1 MKRYVAI
8 LTLVSLIAIWPF
20 FKKGFYQSHDGE
32 WIIIRF
38 TAFHQTLRAGSIPV
52 RFTDRLNNN
61 YGYPVLNFLY
71 PLPFYL
77 SEIPKGL
84 GFGFVESVKILFA
97 ASAIFSSL
105 AMFWALSRRFT
116 QEASLAGATL
126 YLFIPYR
133 FVDIYVRG
141 SIGESLSFA
150 IIPLIL
156 GSIFCIAKVKK
167 TYYPL
172 LSLFTGLLI
181 MSHNVIAAIFL
192 PIFLILSFLLIEKG
206 FKQVLVAYFL
216 GISLSAFFWLPAL
229 YDLHY
234 VRLSQ
239 ISVSNIGDHLVPFS
253 RLFLPSWGYGPTP
266 IGTGAFSPQVG
277 LVALAAILA
286 AIYIRLS
293 KKDKNIAVDFLL
305 IISVISIFLM
315 SRASAPF
322 WRVIPFVSVIQFP
335 WRLLSITVF
344 TSSYLIAFAIDAGKQ
359 KWMLATLII
368 LASIVST
375 ILYTKP
381 ANFVDRPDSYYATN
395 EDSTTV
401 RGEYLPLWAK
411 EKPAGR
417 ADQKIVIESGN
428 ALILNQNIKPNNYK
442 FTVDAKDNVD
452 IQVNTIFFPGWLVTA
467 NGFKANIDYQN
478 KFGLITF
485 KLPKGS
491 YDVIIQYTR
500 TPLHLLSELISLLAL
515 SVTIAYFLV
524 LKWQKQDF

>member
-1 MKRYVAI
+1 MKRHIAI
-8 LTLVSLIAIWPF
+8 LIVVSLIAIWPL
-20 FKKGFYQSHDGE
+20 FKKGFYESHDGE
-32 WIIIRF
+32 WMIIRF
-38 TAFHQTLRAGSIPV
+38 TAFHQTLRAGNIPV

-84 GFGFVESVKILFA
+84 GLGFVESIKILFA
-97 ASAIFSSL
+97 ASAVFSTL

-116 QEASLAGATL
+116 QEASLAGAIL

-150 IIPLIL
+150 VLPLII
-156 GSIFCIAKVKK
+156 GSIFCIANGKK
-167 TYYPL
+167 MYYPIL
-172 LSLFTGLLI
+172 AFSTGLLI

-192 PIFLILSFLLIEKG
+192 PIFFVMTFILIKKG
-206 FKQVLVAYFL
+206 FKQIIAAYSL
-216 GISLSAFFWLPAL
+216 GILSSAFFWLPAL

-253 RLFLPSWGYGPTP
+253 RLLLPSWGYGPMP
-266 IGTGAFSPQVG
+266 IGPGAFSPQVG
-277 LVALAAILA
+277 LVALAAILVG
-286 AIYIRLS
+286 IYIRLS
-293 KKDKNIAVDFLL
+293 KKDKNFAVDFLL

-315 SRASAPF
+315 SKASTPF
-322 WRVIPFVSVIQFP
+322 WKIIPFVSVIQFP
-335 WRLLSITVF
+335 WRLLSIIVF
-344 TSSYLIAFAIDAGKQ
+344 TSSYLIAFAIDASKQ

-368 LASIVST
+368 LASILST

-381 ANFVDRPDSYYATN
+381 ASFADRQDSYYATN

-401 RGEYLPLWAK
+401 RDEYLPLWVK

-417 ADQKIVIESGN
+417 ADQKIVINKGN
-428 ALILNQNIKPNNYK
+428 ALILNQNIIPNNYK

-467 NGFKANIDYQN
+467 NGFKTNIDYQN

-500 TPLHLLSELISLLAL
+500 TPVHLLSELISLLAL
-515 SVTIAYFLV
+515 SVTLAYFLV